1 MTIRRANQSETH
13 YILQLTGNVLSESSM
28 GHIKNN
34 VHTAYHMFLPYIQN
48 GAYYLIEEENQRLK
62 GWLLLG
68 IDGDFMAGNVIGQLL
83 QIYVFPQYRKMGIGR
98 KLMQEAIRQLQSQ
111 GMKKIHLNVFAGNP
125 AKNMY
130 KEFGFKKISTIMEL
144 NTEEKDRR

>member
-1 MTIRRANQSETH
+1 
-13 YILQLTGNVLSESSM
+13 
-28 GHIKNN
+28 
-34 VHTAYHMFLPYIQN
+34 MFLPYIQN